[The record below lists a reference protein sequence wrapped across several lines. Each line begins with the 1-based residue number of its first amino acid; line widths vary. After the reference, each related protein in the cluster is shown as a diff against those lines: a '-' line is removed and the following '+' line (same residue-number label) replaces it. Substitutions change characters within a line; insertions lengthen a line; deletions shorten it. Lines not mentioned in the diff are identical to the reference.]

1 MCEPTT
7 AVLAITAIAAAA
19 SAASAVKQGRDAN
32 KLANANADNMEQA
45 GRDAINAGNS
55 QALQQR
61 NQGRQLAGRQAAA
74 FGANGTDMTSGS
86 ALNTFGD
93 TASGTELDALT
104 TINNASRQAAGLDFQ
119 ASASRAQGKIDQ
131 NAGYA
136 KAGSTILN
144 STLSG
149 FSAYQTMGGF
159 SKAASTGSST
169 ASSSSMF
176 SNLSKQ
182 PYSTKSPF
190 SFN

>member
-32 KLANANADNMEQA
+32 KVANANADNMEQA
-45 GRDAINAGNS
+45 GRDAVNAGNA

-131 NAGYA
+131 NAGYS
-136 KAGSTILN
+136 KATSTILN

-149 FSAYQTMGGF
+149 FSAYQTTGGF
-159 SKAASTGSST
+159 ASGSAGTGSS
-169 ASSSSMF
+169 ASMF

-182 PYSTKSPF
+182 PYSATAPF

>member
-7 AVLAITAIAAAA
+7 AVLAITAITAAA
-19 SAASAVKQGRDAN
+19 SAASSIKQGNDA
-32 KLANANADNMEQA
+32 KKVADANADNLEQS
-45 GRDAINAGNS
+45 GRDAVNAGNA
-55 QALQQR
+55 QALQQK

-93 TASGTELDALT
+93 TASGTELDSLT
-104 TINNASRQAAGLDFQ
+104 TINNAQRQAAGLDFQ

-136 KAGSTILN
+136 KAGTTILN

-149 FSAYQTMGGF
+149 FSAYKTMGGF
-159 SKAASTGSST
+159 SSAASTSSST

-182 PYSTKSPF
+182 PYSATSPF
-190 SFN
+190 SFS

>member
-19 SAASAVKQGRDAN
+19 SAASAVKQGNDA
-32 KLANANADNMEQA
+32 KKMANANADAQEQA

-61 NQGRQLAGRQAAA
+61 NQGRQVAGRQAAA

-93 TASGTELDALT
+93 TASGTELDSLT
-104 TINNASRQAAGLDFQ
+104 TINNAQRQAAGLDFQ

-131 NAGYA
+131 NAGYS

-144 STLSG
+144 ATLSG
-149 FSAYQTMGGF
+149 FSAYQTMGGLGA
-159 SKAASTGSST
+159 SAASSGTGSSANMFT
-169 ASSSSMF
+169 AA
-176 SNLSKQ
+176 SKQ
-182 PYSTKSPF
+182 KYGTNAF
-190 SFN
+190 TF

>member
-19 SAASAVKQGRDAN
+19 SAASAVKQGNDA
-32 KLANANADNMEQA
+32 KKVANANADAQEQA
-45 GRDAINAGNS
+45 GRDAINSGNA

-61 NQGRQLAGRQAAA
+61 NQGKQIAGRQAAA

-104 TINNASRQAAGLDFQ
+104 TINNAQRQAAGLDFQ
-119 ASASRAQGKIDQ
+119 ASASRAQGQIDQ
-131 NAGYA
+131 NAGYS

-149 FSAYQTMGGF
+149 FSAYQTMGLGA
-159 SKAASTGSST
+159 SAAG
-169 ASSSSMF
+169 SSSSASMF
-176 SNLSKQ
+176 TSASKQ
-182 PYSTKSPF
+182 KYGTNAF
-190 SFN
+190 TF

>member
-19 SAASAVKQGRDAN
+19 SAASAVKQGNDA
-32 KLANANADNMEQA
+32 KKVANANADAQEQA

-61 NQGRQLAGRQAAA
+61 NQGRQVAGRQAAA

-93 TASGTELDALT
+93 TASGTELDSLT
-104 TINNASRQAAGLDFQ
+104 TINNAQRQAAGLDFQ

-131 NAGYA
+131 NAGYS

-144 STLSG
+144 ATLSG
-149 FSAYQTMGGF
+149 FSAYQTMGGLG
-159 SKAASTGSST
+159 ATAGSS
-169 ASSSSMF
+169 SNMF
-176 SNLSKQ
+176 SSAAKQ
-182 PYSTKSPF
+182 PYSATAPF
-190 SFN
+190 SFR

>member
-32 KLANANADNMEQA
+32 KVANANADNMEQS
-45 GRDAINAGNS
+45 GRDAINAGNA

-61 NQGRQLAGRQAAA
+61 NQGRQVAGRQAAA
-74 FGANGTDMTSGS
+74 FGANGTDLTSGS

-93 TASGTELDALT
+93 TASGTELDSLT
-104 TINNASRQAAGLDFQ
+104 TINNAQRQAAGLDFQ
-119 ASASRAQGKIDQ
+119 ASASRAQGQIDQ
-131 NAGYA
+131 NAGYS

-144 STLSG
+144 ATLSG

-159 SKAASTGSST
+159 STAASGSGSS
-169 ASSSSMF
+169 ANMF
-176 SNLSKQ
+176 SNATKQ
-182 PYSTKSPF
+182 PYSATSPF

>member
-19 SAASAVKQGRDAN
+19 SAASAVKQGNDA
-32 KLANANADNMEQA
+32 KKVANANANAQEQA
-45 GRDAINAGNS
+45 GREQINAGNA
-55 QALQQR
+55 QAEQQR
-61 NQGRQLAGRQAAA
+61 QQGRQLAGRQAAA

-93 TASGTELDALT
+93 TSSGTELDALT
-104 TINNASRQAAGLDFQ
+104 TINNAQRQAAGLDFQ
-119 ASASRAQGKIDQ
+119 ASATRAQGKIDQ
-131 NAGYA
+131 NAGYS

-144 STLSG
+144 ASLSG

-159 SKAASTGSST
+159 SSGSS
-169 ASSSSMF
+169 AGLFSSAT
-176 SNLSKQ
+176 KQ
-182 PYSTKSPF
+182 PYSATSPF